1 MPKIKTNRMGIRIDM
16 TPMVDVAFLL
26 LTFFMLTTQF
36 RPPAEVDVILPDSH
50 SQIKLP
56 ETDVMTITI
65 DKDGALYMGVDSQ
78 FLRRKLFGEENMLRT
93 DMPIALSALP
103 QKLMEARVSN
113 PKLRA
118 VIKSDRNTEYGAV
131 LDVMDILQKVNLTRF
146 NLVTNLEQ
154 TQPQAEPGAG
164 D

>member
-36 RPPAEVDVILPDSH
+36 RPPAEVDVMLPDSH

-56 ETDVMTITI
+56 ETDVLTVTL
-65 DKDGALYMGVDSQ
+65 DKDGALFLGVDSQ

-93 DMPIALSALP
+93 DVPIQLNALP

-154 TQPQAEPGAG
+154 APAQTEGGA